1 MGLTSDFTGHIICS
15 PDTKRMLLDLE
26 PERERQWLDKGIR
39 ETKIKRFGGLAA
51 KRGIDGKLV
60 DRIVGHLFFQRPFG
74 LMTAGSVAIWTT

>member
-1 MGLTSDFTGHIICS
+1 M
-15 PDTKRMLLDLE
+15 DLE

-60 DRIVGHLFFQRPFG
+60 DGIVGHLFFQRPFG

>member
-1 MGLTSDFTGHIICS
+1 
-15 PDTKRMLLDLE
+15 MLLDLE

-74 LMTAGSVAIWTT
+74 LMTVGSVAIWTT